1 MKYNEDFNRC
11 FLKEIESS
19 LDIIQSYIELRIK
32 LDAEEKN
39 RDKHVTNAWLSLG
52 EIPNERKKEKNT
64 VYEYVNK
71 LTENQKS
78 LLIILYLTG
87 RDINSYKEKL
97 AYEKEEHLKD
107 IFRLIYSNCNSEVNF
122 KNEKNLIKDNM
133 LHDYLFGRTH
143 SVEYVK
149 NTLQELEIEL

>member
-1 MKYNEDFNRC
+1 MQ
-11 FLKEIESS
+11 L
-19 LDIIQSYIELRIK
+19 II
-32 LDAEEKN
+32 
-39 RDKHVTNAWLSLG
+39 RDLIYRSPL
-52 EIPNERKKEKNT
+52 
-64 VYEYVNK
+64 NK

-107 IFRLIYSNCNSEVNF
+107 IFRLIYSNCNCEVNLY
-122 KNEKNLIKDNM
+122 NEKNPMKENL
-133 LHDYLFGRTH
+133 LHDYLFGRIH

-149 NTLQELEIEL
+149 NTLRELGI